1 MYSIT
6 KFLDDYLSRTGRKSI
21 DPVEA
26 NALLAK
32 AGILGDSK
40 DRPGKPLREL
50 LRKGHFPHA
59 FQSGGKGSSWTIPLS
74 SKGRNIVS
82 NYSTVKQQK
91 GNNNKLEKVTKKV
104 EPTHDISQLKSQL
117 EEARLKYKPENV
129 KYLLVAE
136 APPNSLDRFFYYEN
150 VREHDYLFLGVSQ
163 ALYPDIKE
171 KFLSSKRSSEIKSSI
186 LQKLKND
193 GFYLLD
199 LSELPLSILNSDLQ
213 SQLPYLVEKM
223 ISVTNKD
230 TQIILIKAN
239 VYDIAFNFLNQ
250 KFENI
255 INQRI
260 TFPGQGGQ
268 RNFQDEFKQ
277 ALKKANYYGK

>member
-1 MYSIT
+1 MNSIT
-6 KFLDDYLSRTGRKSI
+6 KFLDDYLNKTGRKSI

-40 DRPGKPLREL
+40 NRPGNPLRKL
-50 LRKGHFPHA
+50 LRKGNFPHA
-59 FQSGGKGSSWTIPLS
+59 FQSGGKGSGWTIPLS
-74 SKGRNIVS
+74 SKGRSIVS
-82 NYSTVKQQK
+82 NYSTVNQQK
-91 GNNNKLEKVTKKV
+91 GNNNTLEKVTKKV
-104 EPTHDISQLKSQL
+104 EPTLDISQLKSQL

-163 ALYPDIKE
+163 ALYPGIKE
-171 KFLSSKRSSEIKSSI
+171 KFLLSRRSSEIKSSI
-186 LQKLKND
+186 LQKLKNE

-199 LSELPLSILNSDLQ
+199 LSELPISILNSDLQ

-250 KFENI
+250 KFENL

-268 RNFQDEFKQ
+268 RKFQDEFKQ